1 MSPPTPPEL
10 GTAAMRLEELDV
22 VELTREFPHL
32 ARGTQGTVV
41 LVYPSGR
48 QVEVEFVDQEGN
60 TLGVESVPTDF
71 LRKVARAP
79 KTKKKTITKADLV
92 DQVAATTGLKKKD
105 AKAAVDAFLVK
116 VEQALAT
123 GNKVQLPG
131 FALATSNKVQLT
143 GFGSLEVRKRKART
157 GVKPGTKEKIKQVPV
172 YGDPSQSS
180 SPGANEVQELMKLL
194 AKEGNIPEEAV
205 RRILK
210 LLGRLAA
217 QKRVTWKAIKGLA
230 E

>member
-1 MSPPTPPEL
+1 
-10 GTAAMRLEELDV
+10 MRLEELDV
-22 VELTREFPHL
+22 VELTREFPYL

-48 QVEVEFVDQEGN
+48 QVEVEFVDREGN

-123 GNKVQLPG
+123 G
-131 FALATSNKVQLT
+131 NKVQLT